1 MNSPVARRSAE
12 DSLHELVSL
21 PGFRMKVEM
30 VREDSIPESGP
41 FIIISNFPFGGIEEL
56 LLARAIHPLRSD
68 LLIPNGYLHTGPQSP
83 QGIPVTGPAG
93 DKVAATFAGL
103 EDPAFI
109 QGLARDG
116 IPVGLFPAGQAAT
129 FRWRDFSLSER
140 RWPLAM
146 IKMIMKARVP
156 VIPVFFDTCRI
167 RFYPFFSLVS
177 QDMRNR
183 LLVTALSRLSGS
195 NLTVRIGR
203 PVSVKEQKKIHDP
216 RDFGRYLR
224 MRTLS
229 LGVPAIGGQS
239 AGSSVSGTFLP
250 PVAEPP
256 PAEKILEEI
265 NKIGNVYCLFS
276 FQDYKVF
283 CVPTPEIPA
292 IMQELGRLRELTYRA
307 VGEGTGHPADTD
319 EFDRHYHQLFIW
331 NDIEKEIIG
340 GYRVGF
346 GHDIMKTRGIGGFYI
361 STLFHINRRFIP
373 VLQNSMELGRSF
385 IIKAYQRKPLSLFLL
400 WKGILMLLYR
410 HPEFRYL
417 IGPVS
422 ISKDISE
429 FARSLTVEYL
439 RKHHFNKDL
448 AAAITPR
455 KRFRPVI
462 PRLIRKKVF
471 HRITGNNIAN
481 LDHFIQ
487 GFDPGFSTPV
497 LIKKYLGINSE
508 VIGFNIDPHFNNC
521 LDALIITDI
530 NDIPEEIIRSLS
542 KESNPTP
549 TGSPH
554 PDGVLPPRR
563 GPTTPTGSQKMT
575 NNIRSNRS

>member
-41 FIIISNFPFGGIEEL
+41 FIIVSNFPFGGIEEL

-68 LLIPNGYLHTGPQSP
+68 LLIPNGYLHTGPHAP
-83 QGIPVTGPAG
+83 QGIQVTWPGG
-93 DKVAATFAGL
+93 DKVDTTLAGIG
-103 EDPAFI
+103 DPAFI
-109 QGLARDG
+109 QGLTRDG
-116 IPVGLFPAGQAAT
+116 IPVGLFPAGKAAT
-129 FRWRDFSLSER
+129 FRWRDLSLHER
-140 RWPLAM
+140 RWPLAV
-146 IKMIMKARVP
+146 IKTIMKARVP
-156 VIPVFFDTCRI
+156 VIPVFFDAGRI
-167 RFYPFFSLVS
+167 RFYPFFSLVN
-177 QDMRNR
+177 QEMRNR
-183 LLVTALSRLSGS
+183 LLHAELSRLSGS

-203 PVSVKEQKKIHDP
+203 PVSVKEQKRIHEA

-239 AGSSVSGTFLP
+239 PITTTPGTALPQVAG
-250 PVAEPP
+250 PP

-265 NKIGNVYCLFS
+265 KKSGAVYSLFS
-276 FQDYKVF
+276 FQEYEVF
-283 CVPTPEIPA
+283 CAPTTEIPA

-307 VGEGTGHPADTD
+307 VGEGTGHPTDMD
-319 EFDRHYHQLFIW
+319 EFDPHYHQLFIW

-346 GHDIMKTRGIGGFYI
+346 GHDIMKTLGIRGFYI
-361 STLFHINRRFIP
+361 STLFRISPRFIP

-429 FARSLTVEYL
+429 FARSLTVEFL
-439 RKHHFNKDL
+439 QKHHYNMEL

-455 KRFRPVI
+455 NRFRPRI
-462 PRLIRKKVF
+462 PRLIRKKLF

-549 TGSPH
+549 TGSHH
-554 PDGVLPPRR
+554 PDGV
-563 GPTTPTGSQKMT
+563 QINDKQQ
-575 NNIRSNRS
+575 